1 VVNGDSPPG
10 PDPRAELGEIERR
23 VVDRL
28 EHPDRAQEREWLD
41 QSALTYGALIGVAVL
56 MVQPF
61 LTAPSL
67 DLAATIS
74 VIAFSVAIPLL
85 AALILVSRQETF
97 HGRRTRSIL
106 VMVSQAVGQG
116 AAIIGLVA
124 AFWHIHWIA
133 GVGLLVSGFVG
144 IAIHSAGFWQ
154 LELDV
159 ASNPEE
165 PPV

>member
-1 VVNGDSPPG
+1 MNRDSRPAPEAG
-10 PDPRAELGEIERR
+10 SELGEVEQR
-23 VVDRL
+23 VVDRMQ
-28 EHPDRAQEREWLD
+28 HPDKAQAREWLD
-41 QSALTYGALIGVAVL
+41 QNALTYGALIGVAVL

-61 LTAPSL
+61 LTAASL

-97 HGRRTRSIL
+97 HGRRTRSTL
-106 VMVSQAVGQG
+106 VTISQAVAQG

-124 AFWHIHWIA
+124 AFWHINWIA
-133 GVGLLVSGFVG
+133 GVGLLVSGFLA

-159 ASNPEE
+159 ASSPDE
-165 PPV
+165 PQS

>member
-1 VVNGDSPPG
+1 MVNGDSPPD

-23 VVDRL
+23 VIDRM
-28 EHPDRAQEREWLD
+28 EHPDQAQEREWLD
-41 QSALTYGALIGVAVL
+41 QSALTYGALIGTAVL

-67 DLAATIS
+67 DLASTIS

-85 AALILVSRQETF
+85 SALILVSRQETF
-97 HGRRTRSIL
+97 HGRRTKSIL
-106 VMVSQAVGQG
+106 VIVSQAVGQG
-116 AAIIGLVA
+116 AAMIGLVA

-133 GVGLLVSGFVG
+133 GVGLLVSGFVA

-159 ASNPEE
+159 ASDPEE

>member
-1 VVNGDSPPG
+1 M
-10 PDPRAELGEIERR
+10 
-23 VVDRL
+23 
-28 EHPDRAQEREWLD
+28 EHPDQAQEREWLD
-41 QSALTYGALIGVAVL
+41 QSALTYGALIGTAVL

-67 DLAATIS
+67 DLASTIS

-97 HGRRTRSIL
+97 HGRRTKSIL
-106 VMVSQAVGQG
+106 VIVSQAVGQG
-116 AAIIGLVA
+116 AAMIGLVA

-133 GVGLLVSGFVG
+133 GVGLLVSGFVA

-159 ASNPEE
+159 ASDPEE

>member
-1 VVNGDSPPG
+1 MNPDSLPAPEAG
-10 PDPRAELGEIERR
+10 SELGEVERR
-23 VVDRL
+23 VVDRMQ
-28 EHPDRAQEREWLD
+28 HPDEAQAREWLD
-41 QSALTYGALIGVAVL
+41 QNALTYGALIGVAVL

-61 LTAPSL
+61 LTAASL

-97 HGRRTRSIL
+97 HGRRTGSTL
-106 VMVSQAVGQG
+106 VTISQAVAQG

-133 GVGLLVSGFVG
+133 GVGLLVSGFLA
-144 IAIHSAGFWQ
+144 IAIHSAGFSQ

-159 ASNPEE
+159 ASSPDE
-165 PPV
+165 PQS